1 MRHIRGRLG
10 RLAGTIPVLLTD
22 RQVRAVSRLWRS
34 GATRDE
40 ICRAVGITNSVFR
53 ARLADQLAALP
64 RRGRGRGGGRK
75 LAQRDPS
82 PDEIYGRLTLEV
94 QAKWTDEEREERWQG
109 KPT

>member
-1 MRHIRGRLG
+1 MRHIRGQLG
-10 RLAGTIPVLLTD
+10 RMAGTIPLLLTD
-22 RQVRAVSRLWRS
+22 RQVRTVSKLWKS

-75 LAQRDPS
+75 NRRRDPT
-82 PDEIYGRLTLEV
+82 PEEIYGRLTLEV
-94 QAKWTDEEREERWQG
+94 QAKWTDEEREDRWQG
-109 KPT
+109 RPS